1 MKIRDYI
8 DWILKKIDIAI
19 KIVVMDSEIYRYI
32 DKKKTLLT
40 LDEHFVSP
48 RSQVLFYELFM
59 T

>member
-1 MKIRDYI
+1 
-8 DWILKKIDIAI
+8 
-19 KIVVMDSEIYRYI
+19 MDSEIYRYI